1 MDTKGILTACI
12 LDSTNNLL
20 AQHDISPIEIDP
32 PVLTD
37 KVSEEALAAYRQ
49 NAGPDAN
56 AWAELER
63 MAKKA
68 TMFDEI
74 NRALTLLV
82 ENCHDIIDEGRFDHP
97 TAFWAIGHAAIVLEQ
112 AKELK

>member
-68 TMFDEI
+68 AIFDEMLEAI
-74 NRALTLLV
+74 KAAIRWSDNSHDVMFFRA
-82 ENCHDIIDEGRFDHP
+82 IIDKAE
-97 TAFWAIGHAAIVLEQ
+97 A
-112 AKELK
+112 LK